1 MKSLLKRLL
10 ALILCALI
18 CLPATGF
25 TYGPTLPGEF
35 TVSSASWDPITG
47 YSGETYS
54 TAVLPPAASATPV
67 EVSSYDEAINYAREQ
82 LKARVPQFAIQ
93 LPLTNEVENEKK
105 PNVVFDDCFVHTKEP
120 KEGDYLKYQ
129 MYISMARSW
138 NDTVMT
144 YYFGYG
150 VQDGMLVDSPVEY
163 YSDAAQ
169 EAAVDSAV
177 AELKATLGL
186 DKMTK
191 EYDKIVAIYNWMC
204 ENIEYDYDNL
214 NDDSYKLK
222 YTAYAALVGKKSV
235 CQGYANLFYRMM
247 LEIGVDARIISG
259 YGVDLT
265 DLSAERHAWNIVG
278 PSNRDYYYYI
288 DATWGAGPVELW
300 PKFFMRGIEDGFFD
314 NTHYPDDEYATD
326 EWNAKYPI
334 DPKAY
339 VDDEEEECLHNGET
353 HYENKSDATCTE
365 PGYTGDLVCDICG
378 EIISKGTEIAALGH
392 DWNDEGKCSRCGAEK
407 PKGIRG
413 DLDNSG
419 KIDVLDGVVMQ
430 RILAGIETDPDLFEA
445 ANLNGDKTTDVLDGV
460 IMQRILAGL
469 E

>member
-25 TYGPTLPGEF
+25 TYGSTLPGEF

-82 LKARVPQFAIQ
+82 LAVRAPQFVIQ
-93 LPLTNEVENEKK
+93 FPYVEGLEKMSS
-105 PNVVFDDCFVHTKEP
+105 DDIYADCWEHTGDP
-120 KEGDYLKYQ
+120 KEGDYIKYQ
-129 MYISMARSW
+129 IDTIGLSRSLS
-138 NDTVMT
+138 DTTMT
-144 YYFGYG
+144 FYFGYG
-150 VQDGMLVDSPVEY
+150 VQDGMLVDSPVKY

-177 AELKATLGL
+177 AELKVTLGL

-204 ENIEYDYDNL
+204 ENIEYDNDNL

-265 DLSAERHAWNIVG
+265 SGTGEEHAWNIVG

>member
-82 LKARVPQFAIQ
+82 LAVRAPQFVIQ
-93 LPLTNEVENEKK
+93 FPYVEGLEKMSS
-105 PNVVFDDCFVHTKEP
+105 DDIFADCWEHTGDP
-120 KEGDYLKYQ
+120 KEGDYIKYQ
-129 MYISMARSW
+129 IDTIGLSRSLS
-138 NDTVMT
+138 DTTMT
-144 YYFGYG
+144 FYFGYG
-150 VQDGMLVDSPVEY
+150 VQDGMLVDSPVKY

-177 AELKATLGL
+177 AELKVTLGL

-204 ENIEYDYDNL
+204 ENIEYDNDNL

-265 DLSAERHAWNIVG
+265 SGTGEEHAWNIVG

-314 NTHYPDDEYATD
+314 NTHYPDGEYATD

-334 DPKAY
+334 DPEAY
-339 VDDEEEECLHNGET
+339 VDDEDEECLHNGET